1 MEQLARSQPSAS
13 VGTGEPDTASTV
25 APFVERRQGDGR
37 RLRPP
42 TPRVALVVAG
52 MAVVLSV
59 LVLGREALSPFI
71 VGLLLVY
78 LLDPPVERLTR
89 ARLPRPVAILAVYG
103 VALFL
108 VVEAVNLTL
117 RPVAEQVTRFS
128 QDLPGLIGQL
138 DHQLQRLSE
147 VYRGL
152 ELPVQVRGAI
162 DDWFASVAAGQV
174 GFNPGVL
181 LPVANLT
188 AGFVSSLFGYL
199 VIPVWAF
206 YLLKDRGSLVK
217 GFDQMLPPEWRTDVW
232 EVIQLSERVL
242 GQWIRGQFI
251 LGLTVGLATFAGLLV
266 LDVTVDP
273 VFGRFALLL
282 ALIAGILELLPII
295 GPIIAAVPAILLA
308 ATVSPQAAL
317 AAVILYVVVQQL
329 ENNLLVPKIQGDA
342 VALHPSA
349 VMFALVMGGAIA
361 GLLGAIL
368 ALPITAAA
376 RDVFAYLFRRLSE
389 PMVPPEIAAEMA
401 FAGPGPGAERDGVP
415 VRRRAAPVAAAEPV
429 FASPAA
435 GAHVPQ
441 ADPRGPEASGG

>member
-1 MEQLARSQPSAS
+1 MEQLAGSPGSAPVPTSEQDPSPIA
-13 VGTGEPDTASTV
+13 
-25 APFVERRQGDGR
+25 APFVERRKGDGG

-42 TPRVALVVAG
+42 TPRVALVLLGALL
-52 MAVVLSV
+52 VLCV
-59 LVLGREALSPFI
+59 LYLGREALSPFV

-89 ARLPRPVAILAVYG
+89 TRLPRPAAILAVYG
-103 VALFL
+103 AALLL
-108 VVEAVNLTL
+108 VVEAINLTL
-117 RPVAEQVTRFS
+117 RPVADQLTRFS

-152 ELPVQVRGAI
+152 ELPAQVRSAI
-162 DDWFASVAAGQV
+162 DEWLASVAAGQV
-174 GFNPGVL
+174 GFDPGVL
-181 LPVANLT
+181 LPVVNLT

-206 YLLKDRGSLVK
+206 YLLKDRRPLVEA
-217 GFDQMLPPEWRTDVW
+217 FDRMLPAEWRTDVW

-242 GQWIRGQFI
+242 GQWIRGQLV
-251 LGLTVGLATFAGLLV
+251 LGLTVGVGTFAGLLI
-266 LDVTVDP
+266 LDVAVDP

-282 ALIAGILELLPII
+282 ALIAGALELLPII

-308 ATVSPQAAL
+308 ATASPQATV
-317 AAVILYVVVQQL
+317 AAVILYIVVQQL

-349 VMFALVMGGAIA
+349 VMFALVVGGAIA

-376 RDVFAYLFRRLSE
+376 RDVFAYLFRRLSD
-389 PMVPPEIAAEMA
+389 PLVPAEVAAEAA
-401 FAGPGPGAERDGVP
+401 FAGHGQTGEPGGSSAGRRGVP
-415 VRRRAAPVAAAEPV
+415 MAAAEPV

-435 GAHVPQ
+435 GAHVAP
-441 ADPRGPEASGG
+441 AGARRPGTSVG

>member
-1 MEQLARSQPSAS
+1 MEQLARSQLSAS
-13 VGTGEPDTASTV
+13 AGTSDSDTASAI
-25 APFVERRQGDGR
+25 APFVENRPGGGR

-42 TPRVALVVAG
+42 TPRVTLVLIGA
-52 MAVVLSV
+52 AVVLSV
-59 LVLGREALSPFI
+59 LYLGREALGPFI

-89 ARLPRPVAILAVYG
+89 ARLPRPVAILGVYG
-103 VALFL
+103 LALFL
-108 VVEAVNLTL
+108 VVEALNLTL
-117 RPVAEQVTRFS
+117 RPVVQQLTRFS
-128 QDLPGLIGQL
+128 QDLPALIGQL

-152 ELPVQVRGAI
+152 ELPTQVRGVI
-162 DDWFASVAAGQV
+162 DDWLASVAAGQV
-174 GFNPGVL
+174 GFDPGVL
-181 LPVANLT
+181 MPVVNLT

-199 VIPVWAF
+199 VIPVWVF
-206 YLLKDRGSLVK
+206 YLLKDRRPLVES
-217 GFDQMLPPEWRTDVW
+217 FDRMLPPEWRADVW
-232 EVIQLSERVL
+232 EVIQLSERVV
-242 GQWIRGQFI
+242 GQWIRGQFV
-251 LGLTVGLATFAGLLV
+251 LGLTVGVGTFAGLMI

-308 ATVSPQAAL
+308 GTASPQAAV
-317 AAVILYVVVQQL
+317 AALILYVVVQQL

-349 VMFALVMGGAIA
+349 VMFVLVVGGAIA

-376 RDVFAYLFRRLSE
+376 RDVFAYLFRRLGDPLAS
-389 PMVPPEIAAEMA
+389 PESAAEA
-401 FAGPGPGAERDGVP
+401 ALAGHGGSSGRRGAP
-415 VRRRAAPVAAAEPV
+415 MAAAEPV

-435 GAHVPQ
+435 GAHVPS
-441 ADPRGPEASGG
+441 AGPRHPEATGG